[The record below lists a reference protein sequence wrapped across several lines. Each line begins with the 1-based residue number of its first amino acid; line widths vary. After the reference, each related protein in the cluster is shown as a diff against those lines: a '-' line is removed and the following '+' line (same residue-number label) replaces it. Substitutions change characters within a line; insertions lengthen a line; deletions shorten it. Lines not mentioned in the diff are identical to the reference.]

1 MVAFKNESYDTG
13 TIGPNPIIIYYFRN
27 TFIVA
32 HDNNVYMFAQHNLR
46 ASALTASQDIS
57 AYSYLVCSQ
66 SLILGGM
73 FEQKI
78 HFPLAKSYYE
88 PTKTQHG

>member
-1 MVAFKNESYDTG
+1 MVAFKNQSYDTG
-13 TIGPNPIIIYYFRN
+13 TVGPNLIIIYFRITFVLLLYF
-27 TFIVA
+27 VV
-32 HDNNVYMFAQHNLR
+32 VYMFAQHNLR

-57 AYSYLVCSQ
+57 AYSYLVSSQ

>member
-1 MVAFKNESYDTG
+1 MVAFKNQSYDTG
-13 TIGPNPIIIYYFRN
+13 TIGPNLIIIYYFRN

-32 HDNNVYMFAQHNLR
+32 RDNNVYMFAQHNLR
-46 ASALTASQDIS
+46 ASALTASQNIS
-57 AYSYLVCSQ
+57 AYSYLVSSQ

>member
-1 MVAFKNESYDTG
+1 
-13 TIGPNPIIIYYFRN
+13 
-27 TFIVA
+27 
-32 HDNNVYMFAQHNLR
+32 MFAQHNLR

-57 AYSYLVCSQ
+57 AYSYLVSSQ